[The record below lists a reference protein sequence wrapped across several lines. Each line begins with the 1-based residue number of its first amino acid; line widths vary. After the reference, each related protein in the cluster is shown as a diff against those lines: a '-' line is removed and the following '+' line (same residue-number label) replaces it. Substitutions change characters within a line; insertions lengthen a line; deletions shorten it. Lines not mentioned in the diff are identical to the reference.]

1 MHGKDVGAQVV
12 FHGGAVRA
20 VRTRVGLLACVG
32 AEVTSEA
39 LLAGAAAEHLAAH
52 GTRDCGVGL

>member
-1 MHGKDVGAQVV
+1 MNSKDVRAQVV

-20 VRTRVGLLACVG
+20 VRAGVGLLACVG
-32 AEVTSEA
+32 TEVTCET

-52 GTRDCGVGL
+52 GTSYYGVRQ